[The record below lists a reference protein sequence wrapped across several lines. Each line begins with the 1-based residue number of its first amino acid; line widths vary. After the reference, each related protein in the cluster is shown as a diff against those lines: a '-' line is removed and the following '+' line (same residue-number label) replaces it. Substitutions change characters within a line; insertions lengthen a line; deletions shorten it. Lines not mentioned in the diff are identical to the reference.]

1 MNNKIVTYPLSVL
14 SVADKLAV
22 SKPAEKILD
31 KLKAGEHK
39 NLVHLLEILS
49 KLLLS
54 ALRLT

>member
-1 MNNKIVTYPLSVL
+1 MNNKIVRYPLSVL

-22 SKPAEKILD
+22 SKPEEKILD
-31 KLKAGEHK
+31 KLKAGGYK
-39 NLVHLLEILS
+39 NVVHEILS